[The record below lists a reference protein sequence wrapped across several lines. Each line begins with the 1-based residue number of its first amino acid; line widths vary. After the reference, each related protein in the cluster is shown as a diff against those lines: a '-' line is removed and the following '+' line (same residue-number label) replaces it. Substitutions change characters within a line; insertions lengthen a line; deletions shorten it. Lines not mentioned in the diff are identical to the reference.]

1 MKAAMVDLWM
11 MHINTLLI
19 TESPLNLNILM
30 QVLIKLAVN
39 KEVHSKSQVSQMSH
53 KDLLMLWH
61 KLLSNNQ
68 FQLLLMQ
75 IIGNYIREE
84 SSVTAKKVS
93 TTELPWLDTLLITG
107 L

>member
-1 MKAAMVDLWM
+1 MKVAMVDLWM

-19 TESPLNLNILM
+19 TESPLKLNILM
-30 QVLIKLAVN
+30 KVLTKHAAN
-39 KEVHSKSQVSQMSH
+39 KEAHSKSQVSQMSH

-75 IIGNYIREE
+75 IIGNCIQEE
-84 SSVTAKKVS
+84 FSVTAKRAS
-93 TTELPWLDTLLITG
+93 TTELPWLDTLLTTG